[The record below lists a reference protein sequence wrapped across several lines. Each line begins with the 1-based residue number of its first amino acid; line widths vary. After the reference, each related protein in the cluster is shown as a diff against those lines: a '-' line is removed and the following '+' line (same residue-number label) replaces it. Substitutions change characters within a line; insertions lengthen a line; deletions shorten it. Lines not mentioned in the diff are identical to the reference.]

1 MNRITP
7 LSRRWCAAAVVIS
20 AVVSCGGAPVHRHAA
35 MRPKAAI
42 SVRATR
48 SAGGRSPR
56 SKTGLTGDRVLAID
70 DEPRVLDFISRA
82 LRGEGIDVDTAISGE
97 DGFRL
102 AIERSYDVII
112 LDLLMPGTDGVSVL
126 HRILRRKPGQ
136 SVIILSCLT
145 DTTSKVQCLE
155 MGADD
160 YLAKPFALDELLARV
175 KARMRDK
182 APQNPHILTT
192 RRLMLD
198 PVRQEANG
206 GSGPVPL
213 TRRESMLL
221 AELMQNAGRAVSKER
236 LLSAVW
242 GYGFSP
248 GSNVVDVYV
257 RRLRAKLFP
266 DAIVTVRGMGYGVD
280 LD

>member
-1 MNRITP
+1 M
-7 LSRRWCAAAVVIS
+7 
-20 AVVSCGGAPVHRHAA
+20 
-35 MRPKAAI
+35 
-42 SVRATR
+42 
-48 SAGGRSPR
+48 
-56 SKTGLTGDRVLAID
+56 TGDRVLAID

-82 LRGEGIDVDTAISGE
+82 LRGEGIDVDTAESGE

-102 AIERSYDVII
+102 AVERSYDVII

-145 DTTSKVQCLE
+145 DTTSKVRCLE

-175 KARMRDK
+175 KARLRDK
-182 APQNPHILTT
+182 APQNPYILTT
-192 RRLMLD
+192 RGLVLD
-198 PVRQEANG
+198 PVRQEANAG
-206 GSGPVPL
+206 LGPVPL
-213 TRRESMLL
+213 TRRESILL
-221 AELMQNAGRAVSKER
+221 AELMQNAGHAVSKER
-236 LLSAVW
+236 LLSGVW
-242 GYGFSP
+242 GYSFSP

-257 RRLRAKLFP
+257 RRLRAKLIP
-266 DAIVTVRGMGYGVD
+266 DAIVTVRGTGYGVD

>member
-1 MNRITP
+1 
-7 LSRRWCAAAVVIS
+7 
-20 AVVSCGGAPVHRHAA
+20 
-35 MRPKAAI
+35 
-42 SVRATR
+42 
-48 SAGGRSPR
+48 
-56 SKTGLTGDRVLAID
+56 
-70 DEPRVLDFISRA
+70 VLDFISRA
-82 LRGEGIDVDTAISGE
+82 LRGEGIDVDTAESGE

-102 AIERSYDVII
+102 AVERSYDVII

-145 DTTSKVQCLE
+145 DTTSK
-155 MGADD
+155 
-160 YLAKPFALDELLARV
+160 
-175 KARMRDK
+175 
-182 APQNPHILTT
+182 QNPYILTT
-192 RRLMLD
+192 GGLVLD
-198 PVRQEANG
+198 PVRQEANA

-213 TRRESMLL
+213 TRRESILL
-221 AELMQNAGRAVSKER
+221 AELMRNAGHAVSKER

-257 RRLRAKLFP
+257 RRLRAKLIP
-266 DAIVTVRGMGYGVD
+266 DAIATVRGMGYGVD